1 MVFAGHQ
8 DGIRSLV
15 AARFKLYVEIKT
27 NIRSKHFWSLDQLAC
42 LYVSTLAIVR
52 IESDVLYNR
61 STTSSIG

>member
-27 NIRSKHFWSLDQLAC
+27 NIHSKHFWSLDQLAC
-42 LYVSTLAIVR
+42 LYMSTLAIVR
-52 IESDVLYNR
+52 IESDALYNR